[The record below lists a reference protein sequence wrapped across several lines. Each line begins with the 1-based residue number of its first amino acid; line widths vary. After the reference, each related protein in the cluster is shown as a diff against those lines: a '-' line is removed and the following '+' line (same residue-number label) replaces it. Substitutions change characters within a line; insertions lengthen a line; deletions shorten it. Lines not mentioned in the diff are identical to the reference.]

1 MDKTNIEYFNDY
13 LKKFVSDTKETFP
26 EFKEI
31 LETYYSDLLESDT
44 CNDDKHVK
52 RFMRKIGDY
61 KELISTKNRELFD
74 RELFILKHVDFQKIF
89 ESAELSEK
97 NEASIWS
104 YLQTLYVLGE
114 SIISDSEKVK
124 NLVENFQKFKNNE
137 EPTTEEDAELMG
149 MLKNLSQTHEDQ
161 SANDSNDANVGGLIG
176 QLAQELSEEINMDSM
191 GLNIDDNS
199 STDQLF
205 SNLIR
210 GDNPMKF
217 MNLIQTVGKKIQDK
231 VSNTGLNQDDLIK
244 EATGMLSGMKDNA
257 MFSNLMNNMNPNAN
271 ANETSN
277 PTRDRLRRKLDKKK

>member
-13 LKKFVSDTKETFP
+13 LKKFVSDTIETFP

-31 LETYYSDLLESDT
+31 LETYYNDLLESET

-52 RFMRKIGDY
+52 RFMRKTGDY

-74 RELFILKHVDFQKIF
+74 KELFILKHVDFQIIF
-89 ESAELSEK
+89 ASSELSDK
-97 NEASIWS
+97 NEATIWS

-149 MLKNLSQTHEDQ
+149 MLKNLSQTHKEDE
-161 SANDSNDANVGGLIG
+161 SNNETMNGGGLIG

-231 VSNTGLNQDDLIK
+231 VSNAGLNQDDLIK
-244 EATGMLSGMKDNA
+244 EATGMLSGMKDNP
-257 MFSNLMNNMNPNAN
+257 MFGNLMNNMNP
-271 ANETSN
+271 NETSN

>member
-13 LKKFVSDTKETFP
+13 LKKFVSDTIETFP

-31 LETYYSDLLESDT
+31 LETYYNDLLESET

-52 RFMRKIGDY
+52 RFMRKTGDY

-74 RELFILKHVDFQKIF
+74 KELFILKHVDFQIIF
-89 ESAELSEK
+89 ASSELSDK
-97 NEASIWS
+97 NEATIWS

-149 MLKNLSQTHEDQ
+149 MLKNLSQTHKEDE
-161 SANDSNDANVGGLIG
+161 SNNEAMNGGGLIG

-231 VSNTGLNQDDLIK
+231 VSNAGLNQDDLIK
-244 EATGMLSGMKDNA
+244 EATGMLSGMKDNP
-257 MFSNLMNNMNPNAN
+257 MFGNLMNNMNP
-271 ANETSN
+271 NETSN

>member
-13 LKKFVSDTKETFP
+13 LKKFVSDTIETFP

-31 LETYYSDLLESDT
+31 LETYYNDLLESET

-52 RFMRKIGDY
+52 RFMRKTGDY
-61 KELISTKNRELFD
+61 KELISTKNRELFNK
-74 RELFILKHVDFQKIF
+74 EIFILKHVDFQIIF
-89 ESAELSEK
+89 ASSELSDK
-97 NEASIWS
+97 NEATIWS

-149 MLKNLSQTHEDQ
+149 MLKNLSQTHKEDE
-161 SANDSNDANVGGLIG
+161 SNNEAMNGDGLIG

-205 SNLIR
+205 SNLIK

-231 VSNTGLNQDDLIK
+231 VSNAGLNQDDLIK
-244 EATGMLSGMKDNA
+244 EATGMLSGMKDNP
-257 MFSNLMNNMNPNAN
+257 MFGNLMNNMNP
-271 ANETSN
+271 NETSN